1 MEELEANCMQ
11 MAPLLESEGDNNRL
25 PEVGGLIKDA
35 AAEEL
40 NLKARIEEA
49 EKLLAKIRQDKL
61 ELAEDIAQRV
71 CDRRCTLLPRLNCL
85 ISYGRGLE
93 YCLTLEREK
102 MNILQ
107 LFLLRFTDKANQ
119 RKPIQPCLPGEEIA
133 KRKLNFRMGHG
144 TKSLAKEKQLLK
156 QINVSQKEGVCLF
169 SSLEEEYHML
179 PEYYSWRHYER
190 RYQTNQRNIV
200 KYRLRQIQ
208 QLKWQRESL
217 AVLLQGQWDEAIAN
231 ASGNANAYANSAAN
245 AAANA
250 IAKGKIW
257 DSLGSKKSLLEQIK
271 VTGKAIDGLTKLLLA
286 VRPKINQVENELKVA
301 EKEIETLQKK
311 LQWIDQKKDEAHQC
325 IHKLKKQE

>member
-1 MEELEANCMQ
+1 MRELEANCMQ
-11 MAPLLESEGDNNRL
+11 MAPVLESEGDNNRL
-25 PEVGGLIKDA
+25 QEVGGLIKDV

-71 CDRRCTLLPRLNCL
+71 CDRRCTLLPRLDCL
-85 ISYGRGLE
+85 ISYGRGLK

-107 LFLLRFTDKANQ
+107 LFLLRFTDKASQ
-119 RKPIQPCLPGEEIA
+119 RKPIQPCLPGEEIS
-133 KRKLNFRMGHG
+133 KPFLSLLEMWTWVQKLNFRMGHG

-156 QINVSQKEGVCLF
+156 QIN
-169 SSLEEEYHML
+169 
-179 PEYYSWRHYER
+179 
-190 RYQTNQRNIV
+190 RNIV
-200 KYRLRQIQ
+200 QYRLRQIQ
-208 QLKWQRESL
+208 QLKSQRESL

-231 ASGNANAYANSAAN
+231 ASGNANANANSAAN

-271 VTGKAIDGLTKLLLA
+271 VTCKAIDGLTKLLLA

-301 EKEIETLQKK
+301 EKDIETLQKK
-311 LQWIDQKKDEAHQC
+311 LPWIDQKKDEAHQC
-325 IHKLKKQE
+325 IHKLKKQQSEEI

>member
-1 MEELEANCMQ
+1 
-11 MAPLLESEGDNNRL
+11 
-25 PEVGGLIKDA
+25 
-35 AAEEL
+35 
-40 NLKARIEEA
+40 
-49 EKLLAKIRQDKL
+49 
-61 ELAEDIAQRV
+61 
-71 CDRRCTLLPRLNCL
+71 
-85 ISYGRGLE
+85 
-93 YCLTLEREK
+93 

-107 LFLLRFTDKANQ
+107 LFLLRFADKSNQ

-179 PEYYSWRHYER
+179 PEYYSWWHYER
-190 RYQTNQRNIV
+190 WYQTNQRNIV
-200 KYRLRQIQ
+200 QYRLRQIQ

-217 AVLLQGQWDEAIAN
+217 AVLLQGQWDEAIAK
-231 ASGNANAYANSAAN
+231 ASGNANANANSAAN

-271 VTGKAIDGLTKLLLA
+271 NTCKAIDGLTKLLLA
-286 VRPKINQVENELKVA
+286 VRPKINQVENELKA
-301 EKEIETLQKK
+301 AGKDIETLQKK
-311 LQWIDQKKDEAHQC
+311 LPWIDQRKDEAHQC
-325 IHKLKKQE
+325 IHKLKKQQSEEI

>member
-71 CDRRCTLLPRLNCL
+71 
-85 ISYGRGLE
+85 
-93 YCLTLEREK
+93 
-102 MNILQ
+102 
-107 LFLLRFTDKANQ
+107 
-119 RKPIQPCLPGEEIA
+119 
-133 KRKLNFRMGHG
+133 KLNFRMGHG

-169 SSLEEEYHML
+169 SSFEEEYHML

-245 AAANA
+245 A

-257 DSLGSKKSLLEQIK
+257 DSLGSKKSLLEQIE

>member
-11 MAPLLESEGDNNRL
+11 MAPVLESEGDNNRL
-25 PEVGGLIKDA
+25 QEVGGLIKDV

-71 CDRRCTLLPRLNCL
+71 CDRRCTLLPRLDCL
-85 ISYGRGLE
+85 ISYGRGLK

-107 LFLLRFTDKANQ
+107 LSLLRFTDKASQ
-119 RKPIQPCLPGEEIA
+119 RKPIQPCLPGEEIS

-156 QINVSQKEGVCLF
+156 QINVSQKEGVSLF

-190 RYQTNQRNIV
+190 QYQTNQRNIV
-200 KYRLRQIQ
+200 QYRLRQIQ
-208 QLKWQRESL
+208 QLKSQRESL

-231 ASGNANAYANSAAN
+231 ASGNANANANS
-245 AAANA
+245 AANA

-271 VTGKAIDGLTKLLLA
+271 VTCKAIDGLTKLLLA

-301 EKEIETLQKK
+301 EKDIETLQKK
-311 LQWIDQKKDEAHQC
+311 LPWIDQKKDEAHQC
-325 IHKLKKQE
+325 IHKLKKQQSEEI